1 VNAYNNLFT
10 EKSRDIRNQLNRLT
24 EDLRRIQETQF
35 KGSSDNTDVIVD
47 NRMQSDYNDYST
59 GIMDTEL
66 AIFNAYV
73 V

>member
-35 KGSSDNTDVIVD
+35 RGSSDNTDVIID

>member
-35 KGSSDNTDVIVD
+35 RGSSDNTDVIID

-66 AIFNAYV
+66 AIFNAYIV
-73 V
+73 